1 MLRKAVSR
9 SETCSLVK
17 RQEDDAINGL
27 TPKASP
33 PFVITELPSREGLR
47 LATPQDTVYASEEV
61 RYAFLIHE
69 SLWCAFK

>member
-47 LATPQDTVYASEEV
+47 HVTPLDTVYASEEV
-61 RYAFLIHE
+61 CYVFVIND
-69 SLWCAFK
+69 SLWLAFK